1 MSPCSVTLCG
11 VQVDRRR
18 THSRW
23 PAVGRAEAIDADAAR
38 PRHLACAPSPPPR
51 PDLICNPTPPD
62 SARDERQPLMCVPCW
77 CPSLLLKTLG
87 LPDVGQP
94 VLTRRRPP
102 SAVLRHQRASCSTA
116 TTASFP
122 ATNRSTG
129 PSCAFPASERCWPP
143 SSPFGFSLSA
153 GSRLADGWARP
164 TRLTPLL
171 SDRLP
176 SARSTYAQGSNDLK
190 VQANGDGGLEEVAD
204 EFRDGR

>member
-1 MSPCSVTLCG
+1 
-11 VQVDRRR
+11 
-18 THSRW
+18 
-23 PAVGRAEAIDADAAR
+23 
-38 PRHLACAPSPPPR
+38 
-51 PDLICNPTPPD
+51 
-62 SARDERQPLMCVPCW
+62 
-77 CPSLLLKTLG
+77 LLLKTLG
-87 LPDVGQP
+87 LPDFGQP

-122 ATNRSTG
+122 ATSRSTG
-129 PSCAFPASERCWPP
+129 ASCTFPASERRWQP

-153 GSRLADGWARP
+153 GSRLADGWARR

-204 EFRDGR
+204 EFRDGRWVDGRQSLVPLARPVGGGCVRKAIDRPISARLHSPVIDDVCHNL